1 MPTNNQIVKNAAI
14 TTDTVTHGLLNPEQ
28 ARRFIRQAF
37 EQTALGGLIRHEMR
51 TSRTGQLDKIGIA
64 NRILRKKVENI
75 DANADGSPPTLD
87 PNTGQITGYRAKPT
101 FDTVPYSTVPVR
113 LPWEVT
119 EETLR
124 ENIEGQG
131 LEATITA
138 LMTRQWGNDMEDLC
152 LNGDEAVPLTDP
164 DGLFLY
170 INDGWV
176 KQISNGGHVYDASAY
191 TEMTLDMF
199 YNAIALLPNKY
210 NNGRLRWVMSPFR
223 AQQWELFLLN
233 RAINNGSSAPD
244 SLYNSPGAI
253 PTVRAPF
260 LPDDKILLTD
270 PQNLIVVTTYNMKI
284 RKTDSDVRSIMEDK
298 RFYVIHADFDAIIE
312 ELDAAAI
319 IENLNVASNA
329 GNGNGNGS
337 GG

>member
-1 MPTNNQIVKNAAI
+1 MTTNNQIIKNAAI

-28 ARRFIRQAF
+28 ARQFVRQAF
-37 EQTALGGLIRHEMR
+37 EQTALGTLIRREMR
-51 TSRTGQLDKIGIA
+51 RARTGQIDKIGIA
-64 NRILRKKVENI
+64 NRIIRKKVEGI
-75 DANADGSPPTLD
+75 DANADGSAPTLD
-87 PNTGQITGYRAKPT
+87 PNTGQITGYRVQPN
-101 FDTVPYSTVPVR
+101 FSTVPYETKAVR
-113 LPWEVT
+113 LPWEIT

-138 LMTRQWGNDMEDLC
+138 LMTRQWGNDMEDLG
-152 LNGDEAVPLTDP
+152 LNGDESVPVASP

-170 INDGWV
+170 INDGWI
-176 KQISNGGHVYDASAY
+176 KQISNGGHVYDASGA
-191 TEMTLDMF
+191 TEMTLDLF
-199 YNAIALLPNKY
+199 YNTIAMLPNKY
-210 NNGRLRWVMSPFR
+210 NNGRLRWLMSPFR

-244 SLYNSPGAI
+244 SLYNSPAAI

-260 LPDDKILLTD
+260 MPDDKILLVD
-270 PQNLIVVTTYNMKI
+270 PQNLIIVNTYDMRI

-319 IENLNVASNA
+319 IENLA
-329 GNGNGNGS
+329 
-337 GG
+337 